1 MGSQTWT
8 IMLRAIFLAFLL
20 CGLATCSPVLKEEFM
35 EERGIVGDL
44 AMGAIQ
50 QQIYNTFLAPL
61 GLTTTAA
68 PRPIIDGIG
77 GAIGGILGGDTTT
90 TTASPDMGPLASL
103 FNLIFQGQAT
113 TTTTQAPTTTSCGG
127 PLGGGLL
134 C

>member
-8 IMLRAIFLAFLL
+8 IMRAIFLAFLL

-61 GLTTTAA
+61 GLTTT
-68 PRPIIDGIG
+68 
-77 GAIGGILGGDTTT
+77 

-103 FNLIFQGQAT
+103 FNLIFQGPAT